1 MKSRGKTLDV
11 FSMSALDLFASAL
24 GAFILVAVILFPY
37 YRHLSKHKLP
47 HTDVVIV
54 LDTTGSMEGVT
65 ESLKREIRGFADIT
79 RKLAPSLAVGVVVFN
94 DADEIPDAEVY
105 FSLREINKDNY
116 AMEELEKRIA
126 RIQAGKAGGSN
137 SNTGENLLGGLR
149 LAMQTGWRT
158 TSDLRVIVVVT
169 DDIPHE
175 GTEDL
180 VIATAHGHNCGNCL
194 LLAVHALTGKD
205 PEYAKYVGDFL
216 ARMAAYGKGRYYET
230 TSSLMTPILG
240 GMLDHLE

>member
-1 MKSRGKTLDV
+1 
-11 FSMSALDLFASAL
+11 MSALDLFASAL

-37 YRHLSKHKLP
+37 YRHLSKYKLP

-54 LDTTGSMEGVT
+54 LDTTGSMKGVT

-94 DADEIPDAEVY
+94 DANEIPDAEEY
-105 FSLREINKDNY
+105 FPLREMNADNY
-116 AMEELEKRIA
+116 AMEELEKRLTFIE
-126 RIQAGKAGGSN
+126 AGKAGGN
-137 SNTGENLLGGLR
+137 NNLIGENLQGGLW
-149 LAMQTGWRT
+149 LAMQTDWRAD
-158 TSDLRVIVVVT
+158 SDLRVIAVVT

-175 GTEDL
+175 GTEDWI
-180 VIATAHGHNCGNCL
+180 IAAAHEHNCDNCL
-194 LLAVHALTGKD
+194 LLAIHALTGSNNN
-205 PEYAKYVGDFL
+205 PENVSAFL
-216 ARMAAYGKGRYYET
+216 ARMAQYDKGRYYET